1 MISSTDGEAVGQ
13 ALIVA
18 AFGVVGAYRIWAG
31 HKKGDGAPPAHR
43 PPPPNEIKEA
53 CAHLAEAVDRL
64 QRKLDRHMEISAD
77 DMRDLQRQL
86 DRIESAIRLF
96 SAMGEIERRYGRRG
110 TEQE

>member
-1 MISSTDGEAVGQ
+1 MLSSADGEAVGQ
-13 ALIVA
+13 ALLVV
-18 AFGVVGAYRIWAG
+18 AFGVVGAYRVWAG

-43 PPPPNEIKEA
+43 PPPPNEIKEV
-53 CAHLAEAVDRL
+53 CAQLSEAVDRL
-64 QRKLDRHMEISAD
+64 QRRLDRHVEVSGD

-86 DRIESAIRLF
+86 DRIESAVRLC